1 VTINMVNSR
10 YPIKNMSKIVLLFKK
25 FCPGREEAGP
35 GGVRDIL
42 KHTAPAIIGLEI
54 GGKILEFADREA
66 R

>member
-1 VTINMVNSR
+1 
-10 YPIKNMSKIVLLFKK
+10 MSKIVLLFKK